1 MLALGTLI
9 SAFGTVALAADERAV
24 SEMLQRSETV
34 PADGMVTKADFIK
47 LMEKRFDAMDN
58 GRKGALAV
66 RDIAKLMDPRDFNP

>member
-47 LMEKRFDAMDN
+47 LMEKRFDAMDEKARSQCAPSR
-58 GRKGALAV
+58 GSWIQGV
-66 RDIAKLMDPRDFNP
+66 